1 MAKKRSPTPDRSG
14 ADSRQLAKAHNQRP
28 EVYAHL
34 LKDIKA
40 RIQQAQTRA
49 MFSVNAELVRLYWD
63 IGRMIDERQRQEGW
77 GTAVIPRL
85 ARALHNELPEEKG
98 FSERNIGRMIAFY
111 RAYPAPA
118 DFLPQAVAKLTAS
131 ALLPQAV
138 AKTTTHSDSILW
150 TIPWGHH
157 ALLLEKVQDLT
168 ARRWYMQQTL
178 ADGWSRNVLL
188 VMIKSD
194 AHRRQGR
201 AVTNF
206 TPLLPAPHS
215 DLARQT
221 LKDPYIFDF
230 LTLDEP
236 FHERELETGL
246 VRHLEK
252 FLLELGQGFA
262 FVGRQYRV
270 EVDDSEFYIDLLFYH
285 LRLRA
290 FVVIDLKTGPF
301 KPEYAGK
308 LNFYCNIVND
318 TLRHP
323 SDQPTIGLI
332 LCQGKNRVLA
342 EYALSG
348 IDKPIGVSNYE
359 LTRSLPRTLQSALPT
374 VEAIE
379 TELANPPLDSLAGA
393 PTRDIPAKPPRKR
406 VRKIKPKT

>member
-1 MAKKRSPTPDRSG
+1 
-14 ADSRQLAKAHNQRP
+14 
-28 EVYAHL
+28 
-34 LKDIKA
+34 
-40 RIQQAQTRA
+40 
-49 MFSVNAELVRLYWD
+49 MFSVNAELISLYWD
-63 IGRMIDERQRQEGW
+63 IGRMIHDRQQQEGW
-77 GTAVIPRL
+77 GAAVIPRL
-85 ARALHNELPEEKG
+85 ARELHNELPEEKG

-111 RAYPAPA
+111 RSYPDPA
-118 DFLPQAVAKLTAS
+118 DFLPQAVAKLTGS
-131 ALLPQAV
+131 AKLPQAV
-138 AKTTTHSDSILW
+138 AKTTTHRASILW
-150 TIPWGHH
+150 SIPWGHH
-157 ALLLEKVQDLT
+157 ALLLEKVEDLT

-178 ADGWSRNVLL
+178 ANGWSRNVLL
-188 VMIKSD
+188 LMIKSH

-206 TPLLPAPHS
+206 DQLLPAPQS
-215 DLARQT
+215 DLAHQT

-230 LTLDEP
+230 LTLEEP

-270 EVDDSEFYIDLLFYH
+270 EVDDSDFYIDLLFYH

-308 LNFYCNIVND
+308 LNFYCNLIND
-318 TLRHP
+318 TLRH
-323 SDQPTIGLI
+323 STDQPTIGLI

-348 IDKPIGVSNYE
+348 IDKPIGVSSYE
-359 LTRSLPRTLQSALPT
+359 MTRALPPSLQSALPT
-374 VEAIE
+374 VEQIE
-379 TELANPPLDSLAGA
+379 AELDVPSTDSLSDDVTTAHRTEPPIRPKRKSAGN
-393 PTRDIPAKPPRKR
+393 DKPPRGR
-406 VRKIKPKT
+406 TH

>member
-1 MAKKRSPTPDRSG
+1 MSG
-14 ADSRQLAKAHNQRP
+14 SGRKAGARP
-28 EVYAHL
+28 S
-34 LKDIKA
+34 
-40 RIQQAQTRA
+40 
-49 MFSVNAELVRLYWD
+49 FP
-63 IGRMIDERQRQEGW
+63 GW
-77 GTAVIPRL
+77 PGE
-85 ARALHNELPEEKG
+85 LHNELPEEKG
-98 FSERNIGRMIAFY
+98 FSERNIKRMLAFY
-111 RAYPAPA
+111 RAYPDPA
-118 DFLPQAVAKLTAS
+118 AIVPQPAAQLADAAKVPQAAAQSS
-131 ALLPQAV
+131 A
-138 AKTTTHSDSILW
+138 SDSLLW
-150 TIPWGHH
+150 SIPWGHH
-157 ALLLEKVQDLT
+157 ALLMEKVQDT
-168 ARRWYMQQTL
+168 PSRCWYMQHTL
-178 ADGWSRNVLL
+178 ANGWSRNVLL
-188 VMIKSD
+188 LMLTSD

-206 TPLLPAPHS
+206 TQLLPAPHS
-215 DLARQT
+215 DLAQQT

-348 IDKPIGVSNYE
+348 IDKPIGVSNDE
-359 LTRSLPRTLQSALPT
+359 LTRALPRSLQSALPT

-379 TELANPPLDSLAGA
+379 TELANPALDS
-393 PTRDIPAKPPRKR
+393 PASDPRATSLPSRHESLPEKPSRKRNPPLPPRR
-406 VRKIKPKT
+406 PATCSISLIGLSKINKPYINFLPLAASNERFDGGAVSYDIKGIIYP